1 MSLSQT
7 GSCIAMTN
15 PNYNDRCREL
25 RHKDDG
31 DWDGDADYGGDVED
45 EEEDAEDT
53 RAVEH

>member
-1 MSLSQT
+1 MAEGRATLYLETMMPDYS
-7 GSCIAMTN
+7 
-15 PNYNDRCREL
+15 DRVREL
-25 RHKDDG
+25 RHKDGG